1 MAREQWE
8 EVSFQVQF
16 LMDGTVRSGWYPT
29 GEGIVNG
36 DMAVDFVWGNFP
48 LQPDDDRTDDYT
60 SFGGGTGF
68 GDNGWNSTYLI
79 TSDTLRISDYD
90 VEFNNVGGTVKVPAD
105 SHVIA
110 DDEYEGYPDFDTEI
124 TQVPWVVGRSYVDGQ
139 VATILAGYGLTV
151 GTVITTKS
159 EATAEN
165 RGKVKAQ
172 YPTGDSATIAG
183 GSVDL
188 VVFDTDT
195 TADTIVPAIV
205 GLTDAAALSAV
216 EDANLVYS
224 GSTTVVG
231 ATTAN
236 DGKVKTQSPA
246 GGTLVNS
253 GTTVTTT
260 VYAAPTVP
268 DVLGDD
274 EATAEAALIAA
285 NLVKGTVTTSTAGAT
300 ALNDGQVKTQTPVSG
315 VKANTGSAVDLVLYE
330 YVAP

>member
-8 EVSFQVQF
+8 EVSFQVQY
-16 LMDGTVRSGWYPT
+16 LMDGTIRSGWYPT
-29 GEGIVNG
+29 GEGIVEGN
-36 DMAVDFVWGNFP
+36 MAVDFVWGNFP
-48 LQPDDDRTDDYT
+48 LQPNNDREDDTE
-60 SFGGGTGF
+60 SFGGGV
-68 GDNGWNSTYLI
+68 GDYGWDSTTLYY
-79 TSDTLRISDYD
+79 SDTLRYADYE
-90 VEFNNVGGTVKVPAD
+90 VTYNNVGGTVSVPAD
-105 SHVIA
+105 SHTIE
-110 DDEYEGYPDFDTEI
+110 DDAYVGYPEFTTEI
-124 TQVPWVVGRSYVDGQ
+124 TQVPWVVGRDYVGGQ
-139 VATILAGYGLTV
+139 VASILAGYGLTV

-195 TADTIVPAIV
+195 TADTIVPSVV
-205 GLTDAAALSAV
+205 GLTNAAAESSV

-224 GSTTVVG
+224 SSTTGVG
-231 ATTAN
+231 ATTTN

-260 VYAAPTVP
+260 VYLAPTVP
-268 DVLGDD
+268 NVLNKT
-274 EATAEAALIAA
+274 EAAAEADLVAVG
-285 NLVKGTVTTSTAGAT
+285 LVKGTVTTDTAGAT
-300 ALNDGQVKTQTPVSG
+300 ALNDGKVKSQSPVSG
-315 VKANTGSAVDLVLYE
+315 GKANTGSAVDLVLYE